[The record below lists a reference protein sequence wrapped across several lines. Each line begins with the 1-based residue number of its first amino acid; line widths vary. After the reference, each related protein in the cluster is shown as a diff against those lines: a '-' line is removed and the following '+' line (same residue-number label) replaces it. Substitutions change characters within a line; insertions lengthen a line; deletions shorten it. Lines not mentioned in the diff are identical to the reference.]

1 MSVYD
6 PKVTF
11 VEPLIGFRHIGHFF
25 SAGAHCAQLTKWPH
39 GKKTIETFSSQ
50 QILHICASFI
60 NSFSFFTSSGIK
72 KNHNFYNKWIATPK
86 PGRIIYLNNKMKHPP
101 YIYEWIAM
109 NFTTSKHQQLHQ
121 NWDACTYKWYCTLIN
136 YYTFMRISTEGWEG
150 KQPLET
156 FSAWYLNHIN

>member
-11 VEPLIGFRHIGHFF
+11 VEPLMGFRHIGHFF

-60 NSFSFFTSSGIK
+60 NSFSFFTSSGME
-72 KNHNFYNKWIATPK
+72 KNHNFYNKWIATITSTLTS
-86 PGRIIYLNNKMKHPP
+86 GRIIFKHYNETCPL
-101 YIYEWIAM
+101 YIRMNCNEFYWIKTSAI
-109 NFTTSKHQQLHQ
+109 TSKLGRMYLHMIS
-121 NWDACTYKWYCTLIN
+121 YIN
-136 YYTFMRISTEGWEG
+136 
-150 KQPLET
+150 
-156 FSAWYLNHIN
+156 